1 MQSLHLFFLTN
12 LYTSLLASSNTKSL
26 KISSWMELLSMQQQQ
41 QQKKKQD
48 RKLAVI
54 SCQYQRNKK
63 TLG

>member
-41 QQKKKQD
+41 QKK
-48 RKLAVI
+48 
-54 SCQYQRNKK
+54 SK
-63 TLG
+63 TENLL